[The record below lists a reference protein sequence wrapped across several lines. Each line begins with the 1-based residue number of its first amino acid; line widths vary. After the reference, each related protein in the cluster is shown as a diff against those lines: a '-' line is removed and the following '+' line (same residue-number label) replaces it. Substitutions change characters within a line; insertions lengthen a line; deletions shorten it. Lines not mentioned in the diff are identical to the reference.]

1 MGDKTTTPPNEMS
14 FLDHLEELRWHLI
27 RSTLA
32 IVIIGSVAFLMKDF
46 IFDTIIFGPKK
57 MDFPTY
63 RLFCE
68 IATFLGFD
76 SAFCADKLPFTIQS
90 RLMSGQFSA
99 HIWTSIWAGF
109 IVGFPY
115 VLYEVWKFISPGLY
129 EKERKNSRGFILV
142 ASFLFFLGVLFGY
155 YVVAPLSINFLG
167 TYQVSSEVT
176 NEFDLASYISTIR
189 TSVIAC
195 GILFELP
202 IVIYFLTKVGLV
214 TPEIMKK
221 YRKIALVIV
230 LILSAVITPP
240 DVTSQ
245 IIVAIPV
252 LILYQVS
259 IYISK
264 QVLKNEAKRERRAAE
279 KVKTEK
285 EKAEKARKNV
295 KPS

>member
-1 MGDKTTTPPNEMS
+1 MGEKTTTPPNEMS

-32 IVIIGSVAFLMKDF
+32 IVIIGCVAFLMKDF

-63 RLFCE
+63 RVFCE

-109 IVGFPY
+109 IIGFPY

-155 YVVAPLSINFLG
+155 YIVAPLSINFLG

-202 IVIYFLTKVGLV
+202 IIIYFLTKVGLV

-245 IIVAIPV
+245 IIVAFPV

-259 IYISK
+259 IGISK
-264 QVLKNEAKRERRAAE
+264 RVLKNEAKRAR
-279 KVKTEK
+279 K
-285 EKAEKARKNV
+285 EEKAREKAKAKKDV
-295 KPS
+295 KPN

>member
-32 IVIIGSVAFLMKDF
+32 IILVGSVAFLMKDF

-63 RLFCE
+63 RLFCD
-68 IATFLGFD
+68 IATFLGFE
-76 SAFCADKLPFTIQS
+76 SAFCAEKLPFTIQS

-109 IVGFPY
+109 IIGFPY

-129 EKERKNSRGFILV
+129 EKERKNSRGFILI

-155 YVVAPLSINFLG
+155 YIVAPLSINFLG

-189 TSVIAC
+189 ASVIAC

-202 IVIYFLTKVGLV
+202 IIIYFLTKVGLV

-240 DVTSQ
+240 DVASQ

-259 IYISK
+259 IHISRR
-264 QVLKNEAKRERRAAE
+264 VLKNEAKKAR
-279 KVKTEK
+279 
-285 EKAEKARKNV
+285 KAEKAKAKKDV
-295 KPS
+295 KSHR